1 MASRYEIATEVLQ
14 GYLNGISNAP
24 DDYLLDK
31 ILPAVPGKASGVIV
45 RDDDA
50 EHFGGDPDNSPERL
64 PGGDVSEGTLDR
76 LSSVPYS
83 CALMDRAYPVA
94 WEDMRR
100 SDLPLPLIQRAQKKS
115 LHYVKTWEERRFASV
130 LLDTAWVY
138 DPGAV
143 AEGDRWDAATGDP
156 RDTIDAAID
165 AMAADRGLT
174 LILSYK
180 AANALARNTL
190 LAASLNTAA
199 DRSRIT
205 LDRFLEAYGRD
216 RGIEAAYVMRAKY
229 NTSKSTTRAL
239 SRVGGDTAWAWLGV
253 INPGSGVLVD
263 SDLFLNPTAIARVV
277 EESYTP
283 QQWDEPKKKSTM
295 IGTGCSQSI
304 QAVDVNL
311 GSLMLGLTS

>member
-1 MASRYEIATEVLQ
+1 MASRYEIASEVLQ

-31 ILPAVPGKASGVIV
+31 ILPESTGKASGVIV

-76 LSSVPYS
+76 LSSVRYS

-100 SDLPLPLIQRAQKKS
+100 SDLPIPLIQRAQKKS
-115 LHYVKTWEERRFASV
+115 LHYIKTWEERRFASV

-143 AEGDRWDAATGDP
+143 DEADRWDASTGDP
-156 RDTIDAAID
+156 MEAID
-165 AMAADRGLT
+165 TLVDALAADRGLT
-174 LILSYK
+174 MIASYK
-180 AANALARNTL
+180 AAHALSRNQKLRDALST
-190 LAASLNTAA
+190 AS
-199 DRSRIT
+199 DRAKVPMQ
-205 LDRFLEAYGRD
+205 RFLDAYGYE
-216 RGIEAAYVMRAKY
+216 RGIENAYVMRAKY
-229 NTSKSTTRAL
+229 NTSKSATRAL
-239 SRVGGDTAWAWLGV
+239 SRVGGDTAWVWIGV

-295 IGTGCSQSI
+295 IGTGISQSI

-311 GSLMLGLTS
+311 GGLLLGLTS